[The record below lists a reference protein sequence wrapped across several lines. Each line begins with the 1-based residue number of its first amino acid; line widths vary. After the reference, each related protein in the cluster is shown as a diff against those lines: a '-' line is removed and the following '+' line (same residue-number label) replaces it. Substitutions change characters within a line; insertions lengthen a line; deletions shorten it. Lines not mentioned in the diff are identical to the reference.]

1 MKRGWHHGRMPSDIW
16 VSMVS
21 LGGVA
26 LLVREGLSDG
36 EKVRDYLE
44 ANRLAFLDAARVT
57 VG

>member
-1 MKRGWHHGRMPSDIW
+1 MPSDIW